1 MTSIDIFYQGE
12 GIREIAHFE
21 ADPGSQLR
29 RHQARHHRE
38 ARSQQGDADLPRGP
52 RRADR

>member
-21 ADPGSQLR
+21 VSRIRASLPQGRD
-29 RHQARHHRE
+29 HRE
-38 ARSQQGDADLPRGP
+38 A
-52 RRADR
+52 